1 MPELIAD
8 LPLDERPRERMRM
21 HGPATLSDTE
31 LVAILIGSGT
41 RGRNAIQ
48 LARELV
54 GEGLETLVRRDLD
67 DIARLGGVGPA
78 KATRIVAAFEIA
90 RRFAARPDRDHS
102 IYDVEV
108 LARSLISRCA
118 GLRQEHLG
126 AVFLDSRRRV
136 LSDREIYVGTVA
148 HAVVSTRDIVRHG
161 LEVNAIGVV
170 IYHNHPSGDPSPSGE
185 DILFTRRAADA
196 LRLVDLELIDHLV
209 IGASRYQSLKQK
221 GVF

>member
-21 HGPATLSDTE
+21 HGASTLSDAE
-31 LVAILIGSGT
+31 LVAILLGSGT

-54 GEGLETLVRRDLD
+54 GEGLETLVRRDLE

-90 RRFAARPDRDHS
+90 RRFAARPDRDRS
-102 IYDVEV
+102 VYDCEV
-108 LARSLISRCA
+108 LARSLITRCA
-118 GLRQEHLG
+118 GLRQEQLG
-126 AVFLDSRRRV
+126 AVFLDSRRRIV
-136 LSDREIYVGTVA
+136 CEREIYVGTVA
-148 HAVVSTRDIVRHG
+148 HAVVSTRDIVRQG
-161 LEVNAIGVV
+161 LEVNAVGVV
-170 IYHNHPSGDPSPSGE
+170 IFHNHPSGDPAPSGE
-185 DILFTRRAADA
+185 DILFTRRASDA
-196 LRLVDLELIDHLV
+196 LRLVDLELVDHLV
-209 IGASRYQSLKQK
+209 IGASRYESLKQK